1 MFFSPCKSYLF
12 VMNRRG
18 LERTPF
24 SPNPG
29 RGAVSP
35 GCLTQLW
42 RGWGPP
48 AVWHCTLRLQAP
60 SGPVSTSSLGG
71 GGHRILLALLLQRL
85 PLNSFFQAVFQ
96 SIPDID
102 GLRTEPN

>member
-1 MFFSPCKSYLF
+1 MPDSAVAGVGSACSLALHP
-12 VMNRRG
+12 
-18 LERTPF
+18 ETPGSF
-24 SPNPG
+24 WTC
-29 RGAVSP
+29 VH
-35 GCLTQLW
+35 QL
-42 RGWGPP
+42 P
-48 AVWHCTLRLQAP
+48 
-60 SGPVSTSSLGG
+60 GG